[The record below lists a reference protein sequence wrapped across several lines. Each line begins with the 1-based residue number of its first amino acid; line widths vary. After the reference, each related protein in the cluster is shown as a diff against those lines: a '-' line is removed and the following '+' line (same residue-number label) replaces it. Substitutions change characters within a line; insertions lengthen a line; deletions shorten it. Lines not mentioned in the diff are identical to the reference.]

1 MTAPSSQD
9 LRQRVVGA
17 VEKGHSVRQAAARY
31 EVSPRGAVK
40 LMWPVIRNV
49 RKSFLAPVAVAAA
62 PIWLYFQ
69 LFREALIDDTFI
81 TLQYVRTLRD
91 HGIWGFYPWEV
102 TNTATSPLNVLLT
115 AAISLGVQDLVQAA
129 LALATLEALALLA
142 VLLLLSQH
150 ITRGCAFGVFSFLAV
165 VRNPLLLSTIGLE
178 PLLYTTLL
186 VACVYA
192 FLIQHYTS
200 LAVLL
205 ALLTLTRPDG
215 VLLFPLVVI
224 AILLRHRA
232 SEASVAGEPRE
243 GTTDRWRA
251 PLRLV
256 AWLCLVYALCLV
268 PWYIFSWIY
277 LGSVVPSTFG
287 IKLRQ
292 GTWDGF
298 SFSNGALLYGLR
310 YPWETL
316 FALLLTPFACL
327 CLKIRNRRA
336 ALAAALLAAFGTTYF
351 AAYAALGVPPYHW
364 YFVPVVIPYV
374 ILGVLGLLTAAEQIN
389 HAQHSLIRGIAV
401 ILSRAVVLS
410 GLIYL
415 LLGRGDPLMQPPIHT
430 NYATHQQYREIG
442 LWLRNHVEPDANV
455 RVDGEI
461 GTIAFY
467 AERRLADAFSCRLA
481 NHRIMEEAK
490 NMTGLQGVIVRANF
504 YWLRDDTACVPA
516 KYELHMYSR
525 AVPPMN
531 VLSQAMKSW
540 EINSNW
546 VSSGSVVLMRS
557 EMSGANGSEPVPW
570 QKPSP

>member
-1 MTAPSSQD
+1 MYWAYLTIPN
-9 LRQRVVGA
+9 
-17 VEKGHSVRQAAARY
+17 
-31 EVSPRGAVK
+31 RGAC
-40 LMWPVIRNV
+40 
-49 RKSFLAPVAVAAA
+49 KSLLAPLAIAAA

-69 LFREALIDDTFI
+69 PFREVLIDDTFI
-81 TLQYVRTLRD
+81 TLQYARTLRD

-129 LALATLEALALLA
+129 LALATLEALALLTS
-142 VLLLLSQH
+142 LLLLSKH
-150 ITRGCAFGVFSFLAV
+150 ITHGYAFGAFSFLAIIG
-165 VRNPLLLSTIGLE
+165 NPLLLSTIGLE

-192 FLIQHYTS
+192 FLVQHYTS

-205 ALLTLTRPDG
+205 GLLTLTRPDG
-215 VLLFPLVVI
+215 VLLFPLVVT
-224 AILLRHRA
+224 AILLRHRT
-232 SEASVAGEPRE
+232 SKTSVAGETRE
-243 GTTDRWRA
+243 GTFGRWHG

-310 YPWETL
+310 YTGETL
-316 FALLLTPFACL
+316 VALLLTPFACL
-327 CLKIRNRRA
+327 CLTIRNRQA
-336 ALAAALLAAFGTTYF
+336 ALAAALLAAFGAAYF

-389 HAQHSLIRGIAV
+389 HVHHRLIRATTMV
-401 ILSRAVVLS
+401 LPPTVVVS
-410 GLIYL
+410 GLIYV
-415 LLGRGDPLMQPPIHT
+415 LLGRGDLLMQPPIHT
-430 NYATHQQYREIG
+430 NWATHQQYREIG
-442 LWLRNHVEPDANV
+442 LWLRNHMEPDAKV

-467 AERRLADAFSCRLA
+467 AERRLADAFTCRLA
-481 NHRIMEEAK
+481 NHRTLEEAR

-504 YWLRDDTACVPA
+504 YWLRADTACVPA

-525 AVPPMN
+525 AVPPVD
-531 VLSQAMKSW
+531 VLSRAIKSW
-540 EINSNW
+540 EINSEW
-546 VSSGSVVLMRS
+546 IPSARVVLIRS
-557 EMSGANGSEPVPW
+557 EMPQAIGSEAVPL
-570 QKPSP
+570 QKTPQ